1 LLAGRVGIP
10 DSIPTKVF
18 ENKSFKNNSSENNS
32 LMKIE
37 NVINLHK
44 ILNDIQIILGKIRR

>member
-1 LLAGRVGIP
+1 MHP
-10 DSIPTKVF
+10 NKSF
-18 ENKSFKNNSSENNS
+18 ENKSFKNKSPENNS

-37 NVINLHK
+37 NLIYLHK

>member
-18 ENKSFKNNSSENNS
+18 ENKSFKDNSSENNS